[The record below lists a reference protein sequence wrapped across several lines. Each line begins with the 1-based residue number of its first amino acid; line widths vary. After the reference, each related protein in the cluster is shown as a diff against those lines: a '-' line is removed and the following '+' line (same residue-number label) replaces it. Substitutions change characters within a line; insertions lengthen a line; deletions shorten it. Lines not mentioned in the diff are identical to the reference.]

1 MRVCTTGCASAEEE
15 GPWEAG
21 VQEGFMGKKVG
32 RVEDRVGQGLSP
44 FFSGSKPLGAA
55 PQLLHVRA
63 YMCTHRGWQG
73 QEPWGVT

>member
-32 RVEDRVGQGLSP
+32 RVEDWVGQGLSP
-44 FFSGSKPLGAA
+44 FFSGSKP
-55 PQLLHVRA
+55 
-63 YMCTHRGWQG
+63 
-73 QEPWGVT
+73 